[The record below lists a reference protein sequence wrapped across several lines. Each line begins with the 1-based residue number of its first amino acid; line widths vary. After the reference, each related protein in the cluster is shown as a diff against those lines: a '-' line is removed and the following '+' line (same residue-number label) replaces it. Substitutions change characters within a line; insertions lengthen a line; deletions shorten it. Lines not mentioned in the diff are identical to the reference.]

1 MAEYRQC
8 EFHLLRYVPDA
19 VKDEFVNLGVVLLET
34 GEDPAL
40 PPKEGGR
47 TGHPAPNSGQLFT
60 DVRFTRDWRRV
71 RCLDPEVDVELLE
84 GFEGELRRM
93 LQSRAAEVINY
104 RGPMS
109 RREWLLR
116 LLEEGLSNT
125 LQITPAKAVLTESP
139 SVELGKLAQMY
150 LESSRHERRAQSGR
164 RVIYAAMREA
174 FEHSGVWALGRRDIA
189 LANYGAK
196 GDPLKIDFGYRPNGV
211 IKMFQAVSLETDVD
225 AAKVLAFSYPSLREG
240 LRRAENAG
248 SELTAVVE
256 DGLRREE
263 DAIGFALATLQASEI
278 RVAAVSE
285 MPSYAERARVE
296 MGI

>member
-8 EFHLLRYVPDA
+8 EFYLLRYVPDA

-34 GEDPAL
+34 GEGD
-40 PPKEGGR
+40 GV
-47 TGHPAPNSGQLFT
+47 FT

-84 GFEGELRRM
+84 SFEGELRRM

-109 RREWLLR
+109 RRDWLLR
-116 LLEEGLSNT
+116 LLEDGLSNT
-125 LQITPAKAVLTESP
+125 LQITPAKAVLTENP
-139 SVELGKLAQMY
+139 SVELGKLAQIY

-174 FEHSGVWALGRRDIA
+174 FEGAGVWALGRRDIA

-211 IKMFQAVSLETDVD
+211 IKMFQAVSLEADVN
-225 AAKVLAFSYPSLREG
+225 AAKVLAFSYPTLRDG

-248 SELTAVVE
+248 SELTAVIE
-256 DGLRREE
+256 DGLNRGDE
-263 DAIGFALATLQASEI
+263 AIGFALATLAASEI
-278 RVAAVSE
+278 RVAGVSE
-285 MPSYAERARVE
+285 MAGIAERARVE